1 MSAQVVCKY
10 ASGMFEIMVC
20 DVHCNNQFLN
30 SVKMECESKKN
41 MLHVNRLTACFFFLD
56 AIVFTRL

>member
-1 MSAQVVCKY
+1 MSFQVVCKY
-10 ASGMFEIMVC
+10 ANGMFEIMVC
-20 DVHCNNQFLN
+20 DVFNNQFLN

-56 AIVFTRL
+56 AIVFTQF

>member
-30 SVKMECESKKN
+30 SIKMECESKKICC
-41 MLHVNRLTACFFFLD
+41 MLTGSQLAFSFLMQ
-56 AIVFTRL
+56 